1 MPTTPS
7 RLTMPPLRSGA
18 RVLAAL
24 LCMPLAAAAQSR
36 GELLYRTHCLEC
48 HTEQRHWRQKQTVS
62 DWPSLRAQV
71 RFWQAQAKLGWDD
84 DDVTSVVNYLND
96 THYHLPPAS
105 DPKTAGPPPSALQGT
120 TMHAAPAQRRSP

>member
-7 RLTMPPLRSGA
+7 RLTMPPMGCA
-18 RVLAAL
+18 TVLAAL
-24 LCMPLAAAAQSR
+24 LWMPLPTAAQSR

-48 HTEQRHWRQKQTVS
+48 HTEQRHWREKQTVR

-96 THYHLPPAS
+96 THYRLPPAS
-105 DPKTAGPPPSALQGT
+105 DPKTAGLPPSPLQGM
-120 TMHAAPAQRRSP
+120 TMHAATPQRRSP